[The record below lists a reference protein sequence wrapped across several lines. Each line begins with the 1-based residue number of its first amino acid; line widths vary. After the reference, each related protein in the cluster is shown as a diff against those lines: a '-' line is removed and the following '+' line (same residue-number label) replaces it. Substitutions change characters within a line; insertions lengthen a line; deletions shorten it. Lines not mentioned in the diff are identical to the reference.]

1 MAAIGKIR
9 EKSGLLIVIIGVALA
24 AFVLGDLVK
33 NLGKGKQLDQSKIA
47 IINDEKVSTQEF
59 NFKVSEQAQL
69 TKEQLKKNDLT
80 AEETYNNVINVW
92 NTVKR
97 ETILRQQMLELG
109 LVQYKANT
117 RIAEISMDEYMDN
130 LNGSNPH
137 REILRN
143 FSDPKS
149 GKFDPK
155 AVANFLN
162 YVEQGIQSEDPKQRE
177 QAIKSKEQWKLL
189 STYIKTD
196 ILNTKYNNLIS
207 KAYYLPK
214 ALAAIDFEDNNRME
228 RVAYFGA
235 RYNVIPDEDIKPTDA
250 DYSSYY
256 NEHKNEFENK
266 KETRK
271 IDYIVW
277 DVRPSAQDVIDLQE
291 QIEEYKKE
299 LATIE
304 TANLPYFINR
314 IGDNRYDSTWIKEGT
329 LSPFIDSAAFA
340 AEVGTVLGPWK
351 ENGAYHVARVT
362 GHSLRPDSM
371 NASHILIS
379 YAGAYGAGEGI
390 TRTKIGARALADSI
404 KDVLSKNKSNFEKL
418 VSMSD
423 DPSAAENNGELG
435 WFADGN
441 MIPEFN
447 QACLDGKK
455 GDITLV
461 ETAFGFHVI
470 YIVDKKEATDKIR
483 VAQIDLPIVFSQ
495 KTFANVYGQAIKFAA
510 LNQNYEAFDTASANQ
525 GLSVRK
531 GSFVNELSAG
541 ITGLKNSRDVVKW
554 MFKDGTSIGTVS
566 SVFDFEDKVMVAVVT
581 EINEEGILPL
591 DKVKENI
598 EVLVVRDLKAQKLM
612 EKMKSADLSKA
623 AEFSSKVDTALLS
636 FATYSLPQYGPE
648 QNVQGRMFNV
658 DANKAVGPIKG
669 DQGVYIFS
677 VIDKGAVPEKQDL
690 KNYQDRSYSTF
701 GQRVNTSAYQALEE
715 NATIDNFL
723 YFFY

>member
-47 IINDEKVSTQEF
+47 TINEEKISSQEF
-59 NFKVSEQAQL
+59 NQKVSEQAQL

-80 AEETYNNVINVW
+80 AEETYNNVISVW
-92 NTVKR
+92 NNVKR
-97 ETILRQQMLELG
+97 ETILRQQMLEIG

-130 LNGSNPH
+130 LNGSHPH

-143 FSDPKS
+143 FSDPKT
-149 GKFDPK
+149 GQFDPK

-162 YVEQGIQSEDPKQRE
+162 YIEQGVRSEDPNQRE

-189 STYIKTD
+189 STYIKND

-228 RVAYFGA
+228 KVAYYAA
-235 RYNVIPDEDIKPTDA
+235 RYNVIPDEDVTPTDA

-256 NEHKNEFENK
+256 EEHKNEFMNK

-277 DVRPSAQDVIDLQE
+277 DVRPSAQDVVDLQKK
-291 QIEEYKKE
+291 IEEYKSE

-304 TANLPYFINR
+304 KENLPFFINR
-314 IGDNRYDSTWIKEGT
+314 IGDNRYDSTWIKKGT
-329 LSPFIDSAAFA
+329 LSPFIDSAAFV

-351 ENGAYHVARVT
+351 ENGAYHVARIT

-404 KDVLSKNKSNFEKL
+404 KDILVKKSSKFNDL
-418 VSMSD
+418 VRLSD
-423 DPSAAENNGELG
+423 DPSATENKGKLG

-441 MIPEFN
+441 MIPQFN

-470 YIVDKKEATDKIR
+470 YIVDKKKATDKIR

-495 KTFANVYGQAIKFAA
+495 KTFAKVYGQAIKFAA

-531 GSFVNELSAG
+531 SNFINELSAG
-541 ITGLKNSRDVVKW
+541 ITAIKNSRDVVKW
-554 MFKDGTSIGTVS
+554 MFKEETNIGTVS

-581 EINEEGILPL
+581 DINEEGILPL

-598 EVLVVRDLKAQKLM
+598 EVLVVRELKAEKLI
-612 EKMKSADLSKA
+612 EKMKSTDMSKA
-623 AEFSSKVDTALLS
+623 AEFKSKVDTATLS

-658 DANKAVGPIKG
+658 EANKIVGPIKG
-669 DQGVYIFS
+669 DQGVYMFT
-677 VIDKGAVPEKQDL
+677 VIDKGSLPEKQDL
-690 KNYQDRSYSTF
+690 KHFQERSYSTF
-701 GQRVNTSAYQALEE
+701 SQRVNTGAYQALEE
-715 NATIDNFL
+715 SSTIDNFL